1 MNFSEYL
8 RQTLDDDKLA
18 LNLNEAFDVLNKMG
32 YTLGNGDD
40 EGDPLDKI
48 PYYEN
53 ERFEAW
59 ARKQGIDVYLSDES
73 LCEKKY
79 EEYKRLVKA
88 KRDFE

>member
-1 MNFSEYL
+1 MSFSLYVAKKILEENGFDINAS
-8 RQTLDDDKLA
+8 TNSKGEDELDQ
-18 LNLNEAFDVLNKMG
+18 
-32 YTLGNGDD
+32 
-40 EGDPLDKI
+40 I
-48 PYYEN
+48 PYYKN

-79 EEYKRLVKA
+79 EEYKKLVRA

>member
-1 MNFSEYL
+1 MFSLYVAQKILEENGF
-8 RQTLDDDKLA
+8 DINA
-18 LNLNEAFDVLNKMG
+18 LNNKPKG
-32 YTLGNGDD
+32 ED
-40 EGDPLDKI
+40 ELDQI

-79 EEYKRLVKA
+79 EEYKKLVRA